1 MRDRTRKARPDP
13 DKEGSPPREVRV
25 KRRPK
30 VTDREVEQVEKGEDP
45 DPNPLAP
52 PVNIQGGG

>member
-1 MRDRTRKARPDP
+1 MRDRTGKARPRQ
-13 DKEGSPPREVRV
+13 DKESSSPREARV